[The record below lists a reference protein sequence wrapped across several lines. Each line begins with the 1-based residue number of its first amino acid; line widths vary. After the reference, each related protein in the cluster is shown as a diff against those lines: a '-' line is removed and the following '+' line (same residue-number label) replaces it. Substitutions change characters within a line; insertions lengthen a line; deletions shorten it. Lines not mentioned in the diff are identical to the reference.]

1 MIKNKKTW
9 EQAVSVHGE
18 PRLPKD
24 IDITVGLN
32 INGLEKILKIAKKLK
47 FKLLVS
53 DPEKF
58 VKETVALKRANKTKI
73 DRTYINFASVEDL
86 IIHKIVWGRER
97 DIEDVKKILIK
108 NKNVDFDYVLNWLK
122 NFEGILEENLVQKF
136 LNLKREIGL

>member
-1 MIKNKKTW
+1 MIKNKKIW
-9 EQAVSVHGE
+9 EQAVLVHGE

-32 INGLEKILKIAKKLK
+32 INGLEKILKIAKKLR
-47 FKLLVS
+47 FRLFVL

-73 DRTYINFASVEDL
+73 TYINFASVEDL
-86 IIHKIVWGRER
+86 IIHKIVSGRER
-97 DIEDVKKILIK
+97 NIEGV
-108 NKNVDFDYVLNWLK
+108 NKNVDFYYVLNWIK
-122 NFEGILEENLVQKF
+122 NFEVIFEENLVQRF

>member
-1 MIKNKKTW
+1 MIKNKKIW
-9 EQAVSVHGE
+9 EQAVLVHGE

-32 INGLEKILKIAKKLK
+32 INGLEKILKIAKKLR
-47 FKLLVS
+47 FRLFVL

-73 DRTYINFASVEDL
+73 TYINFASVEDL
-86 IIHKIVWGRER
+86 IIHKIVSGRER
-97 DIEDVKKILIK
+97 NIEDVKKILIK

-122 NFEGILEENLVQKF
+122 NFEVILEENLVQKF